1 MNPFNLYGPQF
12 LLFYVGLLAITLFT
26 VARLRR
32 RDELRDSPYSDT
44 PWNDPYRI
52 AFLRGGKNELVRVA
66 IVSLVDRGLLETK
79 SDKVQTSA
87 VGRGTAPRKR
97 VERDVIEY
105 CLSAKEPNALFTGD
119 RFDAAAKEYEN
130 ELAGM
135 RLLPDDQMKVRR
147 RELFLWAAAVLLFF
161 SITKIVIAITRGR
174 GNFGFLVILTVVA
187 LVLLGKAAF
196 PRLSAR
202 GNALLENVRNLFLS
216 LKVRAPQIRPGGAS
230 SELVMLAAVFGVG
243 ALPRE
248 HFLWA
253 QQLFPKATS
262 ASSSSSTSSCGS
274 SCGSS
279 CSSSSCGGGG
289 CGGGCGGCGG

>member
-12 LLFYVGLLAITLFT
+12 LLFYAGLLAITLFT

-32 RDELRDSPYSDT
+32 RDELRDTPYSDT

-66 IVSLVDRGLLETK
+66 IVSLVDRGLLETTK
-79 SDKVQTSA
+79 DKLQTTA

-105 CLSAKEPNALFTGD
+105 CVSAREPNELFKGD
-119 RFDAAAKEYEN
+119 RFDAAAKQYED
-130 ELAGM
+130 ELARM
-135 RLLPDDQMKVRR
+135 RLLPDGQMKVRR

-161 SITKIVIAITRGR
+161 SITKIVVAISRGR
-174 GNFGFLVILTVVA
+174 GNFGFLVVLTVVA

-196 PRLSAR
+196 PRMSAR
-202 GNALLENVRNLFLS
+202 GTALLENVRNLFQS

-230 SELVMLAAVFGVG
+230 TELVMLAAVYGVG

-253 QQLFPKATS
+253 QQLFPRATS
-262 ASSSSSTSSCGS
+262 DSSSSSTS